1 MSDNTRMVAGSKEYP
16 QGGGTEAFE
25 LIRHLGSGG
34 FAHTYCAR
42 VLDADLIDEFQTD
55 VVALKIPL
63 NKKKGIQLKKEITL
77 NGALYLHLKQLLGK
91 NLVRCLGFESFR
103 SQVVMVMEHVSGGN
117 LRDRIGGVGRQKP
130 LPLGEALDVVKG
142 ILAGLQ
148 VIHDARVFHRDI
160 KPENILM
167 DGAIPKI
174 ADLGISRMLDSNELA
189 STTTG
194 TIYYMSP
201 EILGDEGASFPADI
215 WSVGVTFYEMLTGR
229 LPFGGA
235 NTPIGTTVDLI
246 RTKMPTP
253 PSDLDKSIP
262 RPINDIVLKAL
273 CKEPGGRFC
282 SAAEMLAALENLK
295 DTKTTQVESKL
306 ASIRELLQSNEK
318 LSVVEARMRDLVR
331 QYPEE
336 GEVYQLL
343 GEFLNRCER
352 FDDAIQTFKKGL
364 RHVAENPML
373 RWDLALAY
381 QKIGNPQAAV
391 SNLEKALSLGL
402 DPSLQRHA
410 RMLLKALRGS

>member
-1 MSDNTRMVAGSKEYP
+1 MSDNTRMVAGNKEYP

-25 LIRHLGSGG
+25 LLQHLGSGG
-34 FAHTYCAR
+34 FAHTFSAR
-42 VLDADLIDEFQTD
+42 VLDADLIEEFQTD
-55 VVALKIPL
+55 IVALKIPI

-77 NGALYLHLKQLLGK
+77 NGAVYLQLKQLQGK

-103 SQVVMVMEHVSGGN
+103 DQVVMVMEHVVGGS
-117 LRDRIGGVGRQKP
+117 LRDKIGGIDHQKP
-130 LPLGEALDVVKG
+130 LPYTDALEIIKG
-142 ILAGLQ
+142 VLTGLQ
-148 VIHDARVFHRDI
+148 VIHEARVFHRDI

-189 STTTG
+189 STTSG
-194 TIYYMSP
+194 TIPYMSP
-201 EILGDEGASFPADI
+201 EILGAEGASFPSDI

-229 LPFGGA
+229 LPFGGG
-235 NTPIGTTVDLI
+235 NTPIGTMVNLI
-246 RTKMPTP
+246 LTKCPAS
-253 PSDLDKSIP
+253 PSALDASIP
-262 RPINDIVLKAL
+262 RPINDVVLKAL

-282 SAAEMLAALENLK
+282 SAAEMLATLENLK
-295 DTKTTQVESKL
+295 AAKTTQVKSDL